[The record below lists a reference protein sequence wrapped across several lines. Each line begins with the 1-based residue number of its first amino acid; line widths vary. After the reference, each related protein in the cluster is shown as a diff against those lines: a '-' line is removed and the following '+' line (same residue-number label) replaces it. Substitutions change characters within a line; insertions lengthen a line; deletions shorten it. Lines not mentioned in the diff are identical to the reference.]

1 MSVQF
6 SSDRDYV
13 GILNDKTGKYEWINQ
28 KTAESYFE
36 NLSEELNLSKSD
48 DDDDEKNNLLEK

>member
-1 MSVQF
+1 MSVQL

-36 NLSEELNLSKSD
+36 NLSEELNLSKSE
-48 DDDDEKNNLLEK
+48 DDDEKNNLLEK

>member
-1 MSVQF
+1 MSVQL

-36 NLSEELNLSKSD
+36 NFSEELNLSKSE
-48 DDDDEKNNLLEK
+48 DDDEKNNLLEK